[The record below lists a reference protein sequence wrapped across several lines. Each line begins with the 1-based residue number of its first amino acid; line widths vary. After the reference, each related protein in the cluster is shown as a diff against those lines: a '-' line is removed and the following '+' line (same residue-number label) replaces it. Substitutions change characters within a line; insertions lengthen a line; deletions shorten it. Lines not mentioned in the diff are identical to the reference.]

1 MVEVL
6 AIFGWMMS
14 NVAEEKLQCS
24 TVRMQDGEQERVAVA
39 ITRMQGLF
47 VRKKK
52 EMLSQNKKLH
62 FYTLCLRRFRP
73 LVFSFVLP
81 DIPIARRK
89 IYPSGSNYTYM
100 ETS

>member
-1 MVEVL
+1 
-6 AIFGWMMS
+6 
-14 NVAEEKLQCS
+14 
-24 TVRMQDGEQERVAVA
+24 MQDGEQERVAVA